1 MKGPGQEA
9 RVLGAVMEGAFWL
22 FLHEIGQHPRKA
34 DYIIVGKPEPVTWAL
49 ELGSL
54 SDFSRP
60 LPFIDFPV
68 IIWVSLLEEQGALRV
83 HMKPIKAAASLS
95 L

>member
-1 MKGPGQEA
+1 M
-9 RVLGAVMEGAFWL
+9 LGAMMEGAFWL
-22 FLHEIGQHPRKA
+22 FLHEIGQNPRKA
-34 DYIIVGKPEPVTWAL
+34 DYIRAGKPEPVAWAL

-68 IIWVSLLEEQGALRV
+68 TIWASLLEEQDALKV
-83 HMKPIKAAASLS
+83 HMKPIKAAASLN